1 MQNEVRRSTKEV
13 TVRLAGDE
21 LVQLAMKAGDLR
33 QKKNNTEQELGRVK
47 GAYKGRLEEMESEI
61 TRLLAAI
68 QDRQETRTVEVE
80 EHFNFSTNTVEVRE
94 AATGRILDTRAFTAE
109 ERQIQLDFPKAEPAQ
124 GTLPLGDPSAPME
137 VRHTVELA
145 PPTEIDQEVFIAG
158 DDTRVTIVKS
168 GLKEWRQEVGEAA
181 RYVAVAEEVYGAQ
194 VLSFERVASFDVA
207 PTPPATANA

>member
-13 TVRLAGDE
+13 TIRLGGDE

-181 RYVAVAEEVYGAQ
+181 RYVAVSEEVYGAQ

>member
-13 TVRLAGDE
+13 TVKLDDAETVALARKASQVRLAKLSLE
-21 LVQLAMKAGDLR
+21 SEF
-33 QKKNNTEQELGRVK
+33 TRVK
-47 GAYKGRLEEMESEI
+47 TAYKGRIEEKDSEI
-61 TRLLAAI
+61 SRLLTAV
-68 QDRQETRTVEVE
+68 QEGQEMRIVEVE
-80 EHFNFSTNTVEVRE
+80 EHFNFNANTVEVRE
-94 AATGRILDTRAFTAE
+94 AATGRILDTRAFTAD
-109 ERQIQLDFPKAEPAQ
+109 ERQIQMDFPKAEPAQ

-145 PPTEIDQEVFIAG
+145 APETIDQEVFIAG

-207 PTPPATANA
+207 PTPPAE